1 MTGLMGR
8 SLFKT
13 SVRLTS
19 GTPLKEKKFHDK
31 LLVMASTRSWGPP
44 HRVLGVSLL
53 LLLLLVFLLL
63 GTGTE
68 AVRKRNGKKKP
79 KLASCLQVEAFKKK
93 LKGNFCP
100 YTVSKMVSCKVA
112 NGTETY
118 TGKVAIGNRIQFMT
132 MTRPRYVTSFKE
144 VQETDYGCCPGFYG
158 DNCDNSCFNCTQ
170 IHNLLSRV
178 RTLEAKLLRSPSA
191 SLPPLDEPVIE
202 MGLPDTSHV
211 NGHPLNQ
218 GRGRGRSRSS
228 SRGRGRAS
236 TSSRG
241 RGRGSDRRSTSRRE
255 DDPRGDIDIV
265 EEGGTDAYDVAS
277 ARPTLATSQAGSGQ
291 CACPPGP
298 PGPPGAP
305 GRDGRDGNP
314 GTPGLPGT
322 PGIVTRGPG
331 SGLGG
336 ETNYVAGPPGPPGL
350 AGSPGP
356 RGIPGHD
363 GRPGPAGPPGRNGQD
378 GTPGLQGPLG
388 PPGPP
393 GESIH
398 GPKGSPG
405 LDGLPGQLGPAGP
418 RGLAGAIG
426 PPGPRGEPGLNGIAG
441 TPGQPGPKGEIG
453 PVGAPGT
460 QGRNGLPGAPGP
472 VGPPGPPGPP
482 GLPTPLIPARGFDQY
497 IPDYAGALG
506 EGHEGSG
513 YGVAV
518 DDDEYPLGI
527 PGLPRPRG
535 YPGPPGPKGQKG
547 DPGRPGLPGT
557 KGDRG
562 FEGLRGS
569 PGEPGL
575 TGLPGERGEL
585 VFAGLFTD
593 GADTLPIQELF
604 QTVAHLR
611 ENLNLLD
618 ARVRILETELPKII
632 GLAGEESLLPGSPD
646 APYDPSSR
654 VPKPVHNLTTTA
666 DEISRQVDRLNGL
679 VNSALPTLDGAVSTS
694 QQLPPPHRSGL
705 TYPNEVNKIPGRGG
719 GVRVSESQPLIP
731 GSFTTSKI
739 ERPLTPEAQDTSLSY
754 EDLNTVTEETEER
767 DGLGYDYNFDY
778 KNYDY
783 DYYENGATRRKRQP
797 DKIKLRMSKCNKM
810 ELLIVYKKVSE
821 ERSTSGKEGGVRVS
835 ESQPLIPGSFTTSK
849 IERPLTP
856 EAQDTSLSYEDL
868 NTVTEETEE
877 RDGLGYDYNFDYK
890 NYDYDYYENGA
901 TRRKRQPD
909 KINIENDVNV
919 INGTVNSLQ
928 EGTEERSTSVNI
940 KKHKRQNKPGST
952 TKTKKIQKQI
962 ASERPFRS
970 KSHHNSSGVQ
980 ADNKSGRTR
989 RLNSPSKGKSYKM
1002 TPILRNLTTQEVFQ
1016 DRMRSA
1022 LRVQQPHK
1030 NVRRKDIHPL
1040 RGGFSH
1046 SQRSKRKSGFPFRSF
1061 VEDVTWI

>member
-1 MTGLMGR
+1 
-8 SLFKT
+8 
-13 SVRLTS
+13 
-19 GTPLKEKKFHDK
+19 
-31 LLVMASTRSWGPP
+31 
-44 HRVLGVSLL
+44 
-53 LLLLLVFLLL
+53 
-63 GTGTE
+63 
-68 AVRKRNGKKKP
+68 
-79 KLASCLQVEAFKKK
+79 
-93 LKGNFCP
+93 
-100 YTVSKMVSCKVA
+100 MVSCKVA

-562 FEGLRGS
+562 FEGLRGP

-797 DKIKLRMSKCNKM
+797 DKI
-810 ELLIVYKKVSE
+810 
-821 ERSTSGKEGGVRVS
+821 
-835 ESQPLIPGSFTTSK
+835 
-849 IERPLTP
+849 
-856 EAQDTSLSYEDL
+856 
-868 NTVTEETEE
+868 
-877 RDGLGYDYNFDYK
+877 
-890 NYDYDYYENGA
+890 
-901 TRRKRQPD
+901 
-909 KINIENDVNV
+909 NIENDVNV

-1040 RGGFSH
+1040 RGGFSR

>member
-13 SVRLTS
+13 SVRLTP

-562 FEGLRGS
+562 FEGLRG
-569 PGEPGL
+569 PP
-575 TGLPGERGEL
+575 
-585 VFAGLFTD
+585 D

-705 TYPNEVNKIPGRGG
+705 TYPNEVNKIPGRG
-719 GVRVSESQPLIP
+719 
-731 GSFTTSKI
+731 
-739 ERPLTPEAQDTSLSY
+739 
-754 EDLNTVTEETEER
+754 
-767 DGLGYDYNFDY
+767 
-778 KNYDY
+778 
-783 DYYENGATRRKRQP
+783 
-797 DKIKLRMSKCNKM
+797 
-810 ELLIVYKKVSE
+810 
-821 ERSTSGKEGGVRVS
+821 GGVRVS

-1040 RGGFSH
+1040 RGGFSR